1 MSKWVHECKLMT
13 IIFRET
19 ERTDI
24 TLRDKI
30 KLHII
35 HQSTSDPF
43 PEVTAMHQR
52 CTGSKRCNIT
62 SFIKLSTYII
72 SI

>member
-1 MSKWVHECKLMT
+1 MSKWLQDCELMT

-24 TLRDKI
+24 TLRNKI

-43 PEVTAMHQR
+43 SEVTAMHQR
-52 CTGSKRCNIT
+52 CSGRCNIT
-62 SFIKLSTYII
+62 SFIK
-72 SI
+72 